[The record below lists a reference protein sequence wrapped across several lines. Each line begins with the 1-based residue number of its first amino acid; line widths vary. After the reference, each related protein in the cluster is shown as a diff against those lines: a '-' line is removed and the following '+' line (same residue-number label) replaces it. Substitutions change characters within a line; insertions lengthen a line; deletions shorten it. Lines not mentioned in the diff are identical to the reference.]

1 MDLFQAASQG
11 IGLAL
16 AAGLFCGAVAAASQD
31 ERGSPG
37 PVLVLLLAIAVLG
50 GAFMFGASLASEDHP
65 AWPGWVVGAPLALF
79 SFGIARAVVSGAA
92 ERAGEQG
99 SAGTIVGIAA
109 LGALIIA
116 ALSLLW
122 GPLGLVVLGAIVF
135 LALGRRHHADH
146 KHAGL
151 RSLR

>member
-1 MDLFQAASQG
+1 
-11 IGLAL
+11 
-16 AAGLFCGAVAAASQD
+16 
-31 ERGSPG
+31 
-37 PVLVLLLAIAVLG
+37 LVLLLAIAVLG

-65 AWPGWVVGAPLALF
+65 AWPGWLVGAPLSLF
-79 SFGIARAVVSGAA
+79 SFGIARAVVAGAA
-92 ERAGEQG
+92 DRAGEQG

-116 ALSLLW
+116 GLSLLW
-122 GPLGLVVLGAIVF
+122 GPLGLIVLIAIVV
-135 LALGRRHHADH
+135 LALGRHRRADE

>member
-1 MDLFQAASQG
+1 MDLFQAACQG

-37 PVLVLLLAIAVLG
+37 PLLVLLIAIAVLG
-50 GAFMFGASLASEDHP
+50 GAFMFGASLASADHP
-65 AWPGWVVGAPLALF
+65 AWPGWFVGAALALF

-99 SAGTIVGIAA
+99 SAGSIVGIAA

-122 GPLGLVVLGAIVF
+122 GPLGLVALAAIVF
-135 LALGRRHHADH
+135 LALGRRRHTDQ

-151 RSLR
+151 RTLR

>member
-1 MDLFQAASQG
+1 
-11 IGLAL
+11 
-16 AAGLFCGAVAAASQD
+16 
-31 ERGSPG
+31 
-37 PVLVLLLAIAVLG
+37 
-50 GAFMFGASLASEDHP
+50 MFGASLSAEDHP
-65 AWPGWVVGAPLALF
+65 AWPGWIVGGALALF

-122 GPLGLVVLGAIVF
+122 GPLGLVVLVAIVL
-135 LALGRRHHADH
+135 LALGRRRQADL

>member
-1 MDLFQAASQG
+1 MDLFQAARQG

-37 PVLVLLLAIAVLG
+37 PVLVVLLVIAVLG
-50 GAFMFGASLASEDHP
+50 GAFMFGASIATEDHP
-65 AWPGWVVGAPLALF
+65 AWPGWLVGAPLALF
-79 SFGIARAVVSGAA
+79 SFGVARAVVSGAA

-116 ALSLLW
+116 GLSLLW
-122 GPLGLVVLGAIVF
+122 GPLGLIVLILIVG
-135 LALGRRHHADH
+135 LALGRRRRADQ